1 MDNSKTSSVLT
12 NNRSQDGVLH
22 QRKRHRPSYVCTNC
36 KKRKV
41 KCNKQS
47 PCNNCV
53 KANIAATCEFPE
65 TQPPSS
71 PPLPQLPRKRRTNAT
86 KKNPTNRTTEGH
98 SKSKFKPAV
107 DIERE
112 LEFLKSKIIE
122 MEVIMKQQNDSHVN
136 SPNRHVETTRPQSIL
151 DIKLESLK
159 TNLISKKPGRVSY
172 YGAFIGMSNCASNLS
187 VKVVFSSFFDKER
200 NAYKLEH
207 GKSPYIPALINATVD
222 KDEFIKRV
230 ELELLPIVEVL
241 SQRFLYFGSRLN
253 DLLYNGFVD
262 MPHVSELFSTFFK
275 HDQLITHY
283 TFQPPSNISEYS
295 DLSMI
300 FAIVLLTFSFCDT
313 DPTLPQSLF
322 LSQESRSSI
331 LKLCT
336 DALSLSR
343 FQRKTSYSG
352 LLTLIFLKDYFI
364 VYSARGADSM
374 DESKSLMII
383 QLIMDL
389 GFRTGIHR
397 DPTSI
402 KNILYRKDSKLSM
415 YELPALN
422 LKTLWAYL
430 KQLDASSSV
439 WTGTPFR
446 VNNTFS
452 DTQMPPFVGCDV
464 DAAFTNLQREA
475 SALLNSVQPISLRD
489 ALLLRKKCIDL
500 NGTLVSFKNLITPRD
515 TPLPHSKLTVIAHQ
529 VTLKL
534 KIYGLLEVLDSYLLN
549 VLTDEKKYPASQL
562 TVENREYLKNL
573 SRRTELNFTQ
583 LNITLWKFWK
593 ELCNGTTVFANDN
606 VFYTMYFKHNL
617 LSSLHHGICMS
628 AVGICYHMMVSV
640 TPLFK
645 KELPVYYRESAD
657 IVEHELEMYSLDYF
671 DIGETELCLIQ
682 GISLDGDYTRTHNMN
697 NNNVD
702 GPNPELNL
710 FRCPKQLCAFFCEIH
725 QAASKDPIFSE
736 NYGYFCLLKLLS
748 IFACFTSSM
757 ITFHDSNKSDATGKT
772 WKEVLE
778 STKDKI
784 EEKMKVGL
792 VDLGFSLEDNNESI
806 RNWLNSVFDEETYI
820 SIFGDAFNDNFDDNS
835 NWFNDVRLP
844 MIKELQY

>member
-1 MDNSKTSSVLT
+1 MFAPTAKREKSSF
-12 NNRSQDGVLH
+12 S
-22 QRKRHRPSYVCTNC
+22 
-36 KKRKV
+36 
-41 KCNKQS
+41 
-47 PCNNCV
+47 
-53 KANIAATCEFPE
+53 E

-71 PPLPQLPRKRRTNAT
+71 PPLPQPQPPRKRRTNANAT
-86 KKNPTNRTTEGH
+86 KKNPTNRTTEGP

-112 LEFLKSKIIE
+112 LEFLKSKILE

-136 SPNRHVETTRPQSIL
+136 CPNRHVETTRPQSIL

-159 TNLISKKPGRVSY
+159 TNLIGKKPGRVSY
-172 YGAFIGMSNCASNLS
+172 YGAFMGISSCASNLS
-187 VKVVFSSFFDKER
+187 VKTLFVFTSFFDKER

-207 GKSPYIPALINATVD
+207 GKPPYIPALINATVD

-241 SQRFLYFGSRLN
+241 SQRSLYFGSRLN

-275 HDQLITHY
+275 HDHLVTHY

-300 FAIVLLTFSFCDT
+300 LAIVLLTFSFCDT

-364 VYSARGADSM
+364 VYSALGADSM
-374 DESKSLMII
+374 DRSKSLMII

-402 KNILYRKDSKLSM
+402 KNILYRKDSKLSK

-439 WTGTPFR
+439 YSGTPFR
-446 VNNTFS
+446 VNDTFS
-452 DTQMPPFVGCDV
+452 DTQMSPFVGCDV

-475 SALLNSVQPISLRD
+475 SALVNSVQPISLRD
-489 ALLLRKKCIDL
+489 VLLLRKKCIDL
-500 NGTLVSFKNLITPRD
+500 NGTLASFKNLITPRD
-515 TPLPHSKLTVIAHQ
+515 TPVPRSKLTVIAHQ
-529 VTLKL
+529 VNLKL
-534 KIYGLLEVLDSYLLN
+534 KIYGLLEVLESYLLN

-606 VFYTMYFKHNL
+606 DNDNGFYTMYFKHNL
-617 LSSLHHGICMS
+617 LYSLHHSIRMF
-628 AVGICYHMMVSV
+628 ALGICYHMMVSV

-645 KELPVYYRESAD
+645 NELPVYYRESAD
-657 IVEHELEMYSLDYF
+657 TAEHELEMRSLDYF
-671 DIGETELCLIQ
+671 DIGETEACLIQ
-682 GISLDGDYTRTHNMN
+682 DISLDGDYYTRTHDMN
-697 NNNVD
+697 SNNGTTGG

-710 FRCPKQLCAFFCEIH
+710 FSCPKQLCAFFCEIH
-725 QAASKDPIFSE
+725 QAACKDPIFSG

-757 ITFHDSNKSDATGKT
+757 ITFHDSNRSDATGKP
-772 WKEVLE
+772 WKEVLK
-778 STKDKI
+778 STKEKI

-820 SIFGDAFNDNFDDNS
+820 SIFGDAFDNLDDNS